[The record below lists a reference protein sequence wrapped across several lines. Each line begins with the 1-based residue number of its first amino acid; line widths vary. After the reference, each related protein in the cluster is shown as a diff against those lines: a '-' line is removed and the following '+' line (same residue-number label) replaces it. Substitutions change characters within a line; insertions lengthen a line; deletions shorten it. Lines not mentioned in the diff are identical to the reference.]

1 MEEKYN
7 LSVCG
12 KQTVEGNTE
21 KIELETSAS
30 YVIRGD
36 SRYISYK
43 EYDPS
48 APEKH
53 YRTTVKVTPD
63 NTVTVMKGG
72 AENHHLILEEGQR
85 HKCEYNTP
93 FGSMT
98 LGIYTESSQITL
110 DDKGGEVFVR
120 YTIDIES
127 ELASTNELTLKIKE
141 AEHHVNSSTNSDKS

>member
-1 MEEKYN
+1 MEEKYI

-12 KQTVEGNTE
+12 KQFVNGSDD

-30 YVIRGD
+30 YVERNG
-36 SRYISYK
+36 SRYITYK
-43 EYDPS
+43 EYDPQNLD
-48 APEKH
+48 KH
-53 YRTTVKVTPD
+53 YRTTVKVD
-63 NTVTVMKGG
+63 KQNIVTVMKGG
-72 AENHHLILEEGQR
+72 ETNHHMILEKGQR